1 MNLALLGGGGF
12 IGSHILAHLLR
23 TTRSQFTV
31 FDRDLKKLSEV
42 RNLIPDFDARVRL
55 VEGDIACSF
64 STVTDLVRWS
74 DVTVD
79 LIAYANPSMYVTNP
93 LDVVKLNFFDNL
105 EVAKACSTLDRH
117 LIQFSSCEV
126 YGISAGRS
134 EPFSEDHSSLIM
146 GPVGEHRWIYASAK
160 QLLERLL
167 HAYGLE
173 DKLSYT
179 IVRPFNFIGPRI
191 DYLPAAGTLGGP
203 RVFSHFMA
211 ALLSGGPLRL
221 VDGGHARRSYTFIA
235 DAVAA
240 FELVLKAIDTTC
252 YNQIVNIGS
261 PGNETSI
268 RDLAVLMKDLW
279 FTLTGRTSKSQLE
292 DISGEQFYGKG
303 YADCDRRIPDIGK
316 LASLGWSPR
325 YSLIE
330 TVKETMR
337 YYIGAAR

>member
-1 MNLALLGGGGF
+1 MNLVLLGGGGF
-12 IGSHILAHLLR
+12 IGSHILEHLLR
-23 TTRSQFTV
+23 STRAQFAV
-31 FDRDLKKLSEV
+31 FDKDLKKLHEV
-42 RNLIPDFDARVRL
+42 RNLIPEFDSRVQL
-55 VEGDIACSF
+55 VEGNLAGSF
-64 STVTDLVRWS
+64 GTVTDLIRWS

-105 EVAKACSTLDRH
+105 EVVKACSAMAKH

-126 YGISAGRS
+126 YGVSAGRT
-134 EPFSEDHSSLIM
+134 EPFSEDKSALIM

-173 DKLSYT
+173 DRLSYT
-179 IVRPFNFIGPRI
+179 IIRPFNFIGPRI
-191 DYLPAAGTLGGP
+191 DYLPVSGTLGGP

-211 ALLSGGPLRL
+211 ALMQGGPMRL
-221 VDGGHARRSYTFIA
+221 VNGGHAQRSYTYIQ
-235 DAVAA
+235 DAVEA
-240 FELVLKAIDTTC
+240 FELVLKHIESVC

-261 PGNETSI
+261 PANETTI
-268 RDLAVLMKDLW
+268 RGLASLMQDLW
-279 FTLTGRTSKSQLE
+279 FTLTGRASKSALE
-292 DISGEQFYGKG
+292 DISGERFYGKG

-316 LASLGWSPR
+316 LTALGWSPR
-325 YSLIE
+325 YSLRE

-337 YYIGAAR
+337 YYIGADR